1 MENGEQ
7 VLEEK
12 VRREVEVGK
21 GGGVGVFA
29 WREEEGV
36 GGEGGVTEAGRKG
49 MEEFLLARYHRQQEG
64 KA

>member
-12 VRREVEVGK
+12 VRREVEVGE
-21 GGGVGVFA
+21 GGGGGVFA
-29 WREEEGV
+29 WREEGG

-49 MEEFLLARYHRQQEG
+49 MEFLLARYHRQQEG